1 MSAKKVILSR
11 VQMKVWTRLVNPVP
25 HAKKVNFT
33 HEDGGTKWNPMFITE
48 LDALNVAVKKTATK

>member
-33 HEDGGTKWNPMFITE
+33 HEDGGTKWNPTLITE
-48 LDALNVAVKKTATK
+48 LDALNAVVKKTATK